1 LGVARARARRGIMG
15 MLVRR
20 QLVLRNPAEKPDPAC
35 MRTQAAPA
43 RIEPPL
49 RPALPTRS
57 TAGLRQRQHRQPL
70 PRAAHAAADRQR
82 REVAAAAQRAV
93 VVASR
98 RSL

>member
-1 LGVARARARRGIMG
+1 VGRARARRGIMG
-15 MLVRR
+15 TLVRR
-20 QLVLRNPAEKPDPAC
+20 QLVLRRWGEKADPAC
-35 MRTQAAPA
+35 MCIEAAPA

-49 RPALPTRS
+49 RPDLPARS
-57 TAGLRQRQHRQPL
+57 AAGLRQRQHREPL

-93 VVASR
+93 MVASR

>member
-1 LGVARARARRGIMG
+1 MG

-20 QLVLRNPAEKPDPAC
+20 QLVLRSWGEKADPAC
-35 MRTQAAPA
+35 MCIKAASA
-43 RIEPPL
+43 RIEPLL
-49 RPALPTRS
+49 RPDLPARS
-57 TAGLRQRQHRQPL
+57 TAGLQGQQHRQPL

>member
-1 LGVARARARRGIMG
+1 MG

-20 QLVLRNPAEKPDPAC
+20 QLVLRNRLEKPDPAC
-35 MRTQAAPA
+35 MCTETAPA

-49 RPALPTRS
+49 RPALPARS
-57 TAGLRQRQHRQPL
+57 AAGLRQRRHRLPL

>member
-1 LGVARARARRGIMG
+1 MCI
-15 MLVRR
+15 
-20 QLVLRNPAEKPDPAC
+20 E
-35 MRTQAAPA
+35 AAPT

-49 RPALPTRS
+49 RPALPARS
-57 TAGLRQRQHRQPL
+57 TAGLHGQQHRLPL

>member
-1 LGVARARARRGIMG
+1 MCI
-15 MLVRR
+15 
-20 QLVLRNPAEKPDPAC
+20 E
-35 MRTQAAPA
+35 AAPA

-49 RPALPTRS
+49 RPDLPARS
-57 TAGLRQRQHRQPL
+57 AAGLRQRQLREPL

-93 VVASR
+93 MVASR